1 MQSKLSKLHTKALS
15 LIHRAWPENLGY
27 ERNGCNLCVLCS
39 ELGVQLASQRGQE
52 WPHREQLNL
61 LPGQNLDDF
70 TVPLCS
76 SNGRHMPAVK
86 AAQGD
91 SQWVLKSEV
100 NYHQEICTKYCIAT
114 YPWLSAGEHSPGTPQ
129 TISDCETVYDR
140 PATLHTPVTL
150 RFFWLPPEQQSSNR
164 LPGVWAEATRDNYR
178 SLAIIGLLLSGD
190 TILRRGRQDLGHASI
205 WTSSHREV
213 GKFIRESEF

>member
-52 WPHREQLNL
+52 WPHRELLNL

-76 SNGRHMPAVK
+76 SNGRQMPAVK

-114 YPWLSAGEHSPGTPQ
+114 YQWLSAGEHSPNYFGLWN
-129 TISDCETVYDR
+129 SLR
-140 PATLHTPVTL
+140 PPSHTSHTGN
-150 RFFWLPPEQQSSNR
+150 F
-164 LPGVWAEATRDNYR
+164 T
-178 SLAIIGLLLSGD
+178 LLLASARAAIKQQVAWSVGGSHQRQLS
-190 TILRRGRQDLGHASI
+190 IISHNWIIAVRRYDP
-205 WTSSHREV
+205 
-213 GKFIRESEF
+213 